1 MSSSGHRS
9 DQPRGCLGSIG
20 MSTAKLSIEPSLS
33 RSILQGLASEL
44 DRILFLLWLFLL
56 WNVAPMALA
65 ALVLWLSWRWPKDGR
80 ATQRVLVATP

>member
-44 DRILFLLWLFLL
+44 DRIPFLL
-56 WNVAPMALA
+56 WNVAPMTLA